1 MNLDRFAYGLK
12 DQQNSKIYTYCEI
25 CDGEV
30 YIPEEFLCD
39 YCTAEVK
46 RKIRLRRKQRDEGCD
61 DQ

>member
-30 YIPEEFLCD
+30 YIPDEFLCD
-39 YCTAEVK
+39 YCVAERE
-46 RKIRLRRKQRDEGCD
+46 RKIRLRRNKEDNDESD
-61 DQ
+61 Y